1 MLIPFKHNS
10 KILKTNSIS
19 EWQLHDTKN
28 ILSTHESVIKLSD
41 SEIYYGMD
49 LLQKY
54 NVNKNDKIILLC
66 VRDPFYTYAKKNN
79 IKNNPY
85 LA

>member
-10 KILKTNSIS
+10 KILKINFIS
-19 EWQLHDTKN
+19 EWQQHDTKN

-41 SEIYYGMD
+41 SEIDYGMD

-54 NVNKNDKIILLC
+54 NVNKNDKIILLMC
-66 VRDPFYTYAKKNN
+66 KRSILYLCKKT
-79 IKNNPY
+79 
-85 LA
+85 